1 MPPNAI
7 YLGMVDFTT
16 IIHHHNEHGDKSGW
30 TYILIP
36 FDIAQQILSGNKRS
50 LRVKGRLDEF
60 PVAGMSMMPVGE
72 GNFMLALRAEIRKA
86 LHKSS
91 GAMLRVR
98 LEHDKDFKIEVPE
111 DLQECFEFGEP
122 EALEYFES
130 LSKSHRGYFI
140 KWITDA
146 KTAETRANRIAK
158 TINAAMR
165 RMDYGAM
172 LREQKKLR
180 EQ

>member
-1 MPPNAI
+1 
-7 YLGMVDFTT
+7 MVDFNT
-16 IIHHHNEHGDKSGW
+16 IIHRHIEHGDKSGW
-30 TYILIP
+30 TYIVIP
-36 FDIAQQILSGNKRS
+36 FDIAQQILPGNKRS
-50 LRVKGRLDEF
+50 IRVKGWLDEY
-60 PVAGMSMMPVGE
+60 PIAGMSMLPAGE
-72 GNFMLALRAEIRKA
+72 GNFILALRAEIRKA
-86 LHKSS
+86 IHKDG

-98 LEHDKDFKIEVPE
+98 LEHDKDFKIEVPD

-122 EALEYFES
+122 EALEYFNS

-146 KTAETRANRIAK
+146 KTPETRANRIAN
-158 TINAAMR
+158 TINATLR

>member
-1 MPPNAI
+1 MPPNTI
-7 YLGMVDFTT
+7 YLGMVDFST
-16 IIHHHNEHGDKSGW
+16 IILQVAEQGDRLGW
-30 TYILIP
+30 TYLIVP
-36 FDIAQQILSGNKRS
+36 ADVAQQLLPGNKKAF
-50 LRVKGRLDEF
+50 RVRGKLDDF
-60 PVAGMSMMPVGE
+60 AIAGMALMPVG
-72 GNFMLALRAEIRKA
+72 GGDFFMSLREEIRKGIR
-86 LHKSS
+86 KGR
-91 GAMLRVR
+91 GAMLRVQI
-98 LEHDKDFKIEVPE
+98 EHDKDFKLEIPA

-122 EALEYFES
+122 EALEYFNS
-130 LSKSHRGYFI
+130 ISKSHQGYFI

-146 KTAETRANRIAK
+146 KTTETRANRIAK